1 MASEAAPLVSF
12 PSALGTGPHIP
23 GGDALAFA
31 PVDIA
36 EPGVRSGTLVPAYN
50 PLIFLRVLEE

>member
-1 MASEAAPLVSF
+1 MASEATPLVSF

-23 GGDALAFA
+23 GGDALASA

-36 EPGVRSGTLVPAYN
+36 EPGVRSDAVAPALI
-50 PLIFLRVLEE
+50 PLIFLRVPEE